1 MIHPDTELR
10 DAGDGLGKGVFATA
24 PIPMGTVVYVVDRLE
39 IVLPP
44 ETPLAVDPD
53 YRSILDTYSY
63 RGPAGQ
69 WIVCWDLAKY
79 ENHSC
84 DPNTLCT
91 GYGFEIA
98 VRDIRKGEQIT
109 VDYGL
114 LNVTAAMPC
123 LCGSPDCRG
132 AVRPD
137 DFDRHHVRWDGL
149 VRGALDRIPKVDQP
163 LWRFMADR
171 TRRRL
176 QEYLHTGEGYRSVL
190 DLRYDDS
197 PEQQAK
203 THGLCSPVAASASTM
218 PPK

>member
-1 MIHPDTELR
+1 MIHPDTELG
-10 DAGDGLGKGVFATA
+10 DAGDGIGKGVFATA
-24 PIPMGTVVYVVDRLE
+24 PIPVGTLVYVVDRLE

-53 YRSILDTYSY
+53 YRPILDTYSY

-91 GYGFEIA
+91 GFGFEIA
-98 VRDIRKGEQIT
+98 VRDIRTGEQIT

-114 LNVTAAMPC
+114 LNVTDAMPC

-132 AVRPD
+132 VVRPD
-137 DFDRHHVRWDGL
+137 DFDWHHERWDRL
-149 VRGALDRIPKVDQP
+149 VRGALDRLSQVDQP
-163 LWRFMADR
+163 LWRFMAGR
-171 TRRRL
+171 TRRQL
-176 QEYLHTGEGYRSVL
+176 QMYLRTGEGYRSVL
-190 DLRYDDS
+190 DLRYAGS
-197 PEQQAK
+197 PDQQTIAD
-203 THGLCSPVAASASTM
+203 GLCSPAAASGPAM
-218 PPK
+218 RPE